1 MRTRFRKKLNPDET
15 PVLGCLFERMR
26 DLPLPS
32 LVAVAL
38 IFASAPAVPAFAQED
53 GSPVTG
59 GRAVI
64 VEAPL
69 VTMRD
74 LEEAG
79 ALPMDEVALAAPE
92 PEGYPKETLAAILEG
107 DLLPDVGLDEATLA
121 GTGGDELGFSYGE
134 KLLGQAPGVED
145 VIDAEP
151 AGAPEGDEPDE
162 EGGPSI
168 EALAAPDPPG
178 GGGSKEVAVPDPVSP
193 VQEEPDAP
201 GNSPGELADM
211 GVPVG
216 SPPDAEEPLYDG
228 GGYELVSSPS
238 TVAPEDRDYAAVGP
252 LSTGRS
258 SPDGFGARP
267 YEDPATGAGAV
278 QPEGLAPSPDSGY
291 GSNESSQVSLGAL
304 VVGDVGGAPD
314 PALRERDAGRP
325 LPSDESH
332 PDEEAEASEGTEPV
346 VQDRVTSDDL
356 PEIEAAAEWASGERT
371 LPEDARPAGGTAD
384 PPLDETVPADGAQD
398 QYGTAAGAVP
408 GEPASPPI
416 GDGDPEAGAWAL
428 DGRPEVAPPG
438 GSLAEESME
447 DGQAGE
453 EESQATQYGPN
464 VGTTSQPPLE
474 GEVAENGDDE
484 TSEIAPLGAS
494 AVPPNGSAPQDG
506 LPTRVPDRNLAEE
519 DEAGPPEP
527 ERTEHVRPENGV
539 ALAERGERRVG
550 APGVGRGGGE
560 SPNARPGKPSD
571 TPRGARTPADKGAA
585 AGEEEPGVVQ
595 TADGS
600 RTVVRRTIPSGTRG
614 GSQEPRVA
622 EPPREVAARAAQR
635 AQELRALAR
644 QTADRDGAEES
655 LANGRRATPSTAR
668 HQVAQGSHR
677 LVVEGNSAT
686 ASSFIQATVS
696 DTGGA
701 EATVKSVQASSRKR
715 GGR

>member
-1 MRTRFRKKLNPDET
+1 LRTRFRKKLNRDET
-15 PVLGCLFERMR
+15 PVFGRLSEWMR

-38 IFASAPAVPAFAQED
+38 VLGSAPAAAGVAQED
-53 GSPVTG
+53 GSPVMG
-59 GRAVI
+59 GRAAI

-79 ALPMDEVALAAPE
+79 ALPLDEVALAAPG
-92 PEGYPKETLAAILEG
+92 PEGYPKEALAAILEG
-107 DLLPDVGLDEATLA
+107 DLLPDVGLDDATLA

-134 KLLGQAPGVED
+134 ELLGQAPGVED

-151 AGAPEGDEPDE
+151 ARAPEGDEPDE

-238 TVAPEDRDYAAVGP
+238 PVAPEDRDYAAVGP

-304 VVGDVGGAPD
+304 VVGDVSGAPD

-346 VQDRVTSDDL
+346 VLDRVTSDDL

-398 QYGTAAGAVP
+398 QYGTASAVVP
-408 GEPASPPI
+408 QEPDPSPI
-416 GDGDPEAGAWAL
+416 GDGGPEAGAWAL
-428 DGRPEVAPPG
+428 GGRPEVAPPD
-438 GSLAEESME
+438 GSLAEEPTE
-447 DGQAGE
+447 DGQADEG
-453 EESQATQYGPN
+453 ESQATQYGPN
-464 VGTTSQPPLE
+464 IGPVSQPPLE
-474 GEVAENGDDE
+474 GKEAENGGDE
-484 TSEIAPLGAS
+484 TSEITPPGAS
-494 AVPPNGSAPQDG
+494 AVPPNRGVAQNG

-539 ALAERGERRVG
+539 ALAEREELGVE
-550 APGVGRGGGE
+550 ASEVGRGEGE
-560 SPNARPGKPSD
+560 SPSARPGNPSD
-571 TPRGARTPADKGAA
+571 TPGGARTPTDKGAA

-614 GSQEPRVA
+614 GSA
-622 EPPREVAARAAQR
+622 TLGSWEPPREVAARAAQR
-635 AQELRALAR
+635 AQEARALAR
-644 QTADRDGAEES
+644 QTADRDGAEEP
-655 LANGRRATPSTAR
+655 LAHGRRATPSTAR
-668 HQVAQGSHR
+668 HQVTQGSHR
-677 LVVEGNSAT
+677 LVAEGNSAT